1 MTHGREAEQPVAWLL
16 YRSSSPQGATERM
29 FGLLVAAMVTGA
41 FGAPPDQALA
51 DLVGGA
57 AGNPSLLAEL
67 IGGLGDEHGV
77 RIAGGRAVLACD
89 RLPARV
95 RRVAQQRL
103 DGLSRQARQL
113 LVTAAVLG
121 ATFRL
126 DDAAEMLGES
136 PATLLPAVQEA
147 MDAAVI
153 TAAEDT
159 FVFRH
164 QLRAGSHLL
173 CSAYPGDSASLAGL
187 DHAAEQTLRSAP
199 QTAELQALAGLRDP
213 LAGLAAGAVLATPGR
228 PGSPATTAA
237 LVTRASVAWDH
248 GRDQARVRRRL
259 RHLGIRRRHW
269 ATTAAARPVT
279 GWDSLTGTE
288 QAVARLVAEGLNNGQ
303 VAARMYISPHT
314 VAHHLRQAFRKLTI
328 SSRVE
333 LTRIVIEH
341 AADDADLAER
351 NHKQGGPR

>member
-1 MTHGREAEQPVAWLL
+1 MKRAINRNERTCAD
-16 YRSSSPQGATERM
+16 GALSWKMMALMSGM
-29 FGLLVAAMVTGA
+29 FG
-41 FGAPPDQALA
+41 
-51 DLVGGA
+51 
-57 AGNPSLLAEL
+57 
-67 IGGLGDEHGV
+67 
-77 RIAGGRAVLACD
+77 VLA
-89 RLPARV
+89 V
-95 RRVAQQRL
+95 
-103 DGLSRQARQL
+103 GLAGADPGWWRSWGAVNSNPPNDYAYINEGQL
-113 LVTAAVLG
+113 KAFTAAVLG